1 MFRDQTKDVINMMVL
16 VGQLDS
22 PFVRRV
28 AATMTHYGLSFDRH
42 SLSVFG
48 DRDEVMRL
56 NPLGRVPALVLDDGE
71 TLIETVMIIDYLDEL
86 AGEDLALVPA
96 QGTRRRQILRVAAVA
111 AGISDRAVQL
121 RSETVRRPRHL
132 QSPEFA
138 DSYVTSI
145 RTTLEFLER
154 SVEGD
159 WCCGDGPTHADFALT
174 AGLGHLTAKVDEF
187 SDLGSWPKLASVHQA
202 GEALEA
208 FRANPF
214 AES

>member
-1 MFRDQTKDVINMMVL
+1 MLVL

-48 DRDEVMRL
+48 DREEVVRL
-56 NPLGRVPALVLDDGE
+56 NPLGRVPALLLDDGE
-71 TLIETVMIIDYLDEL
+71 TLIETMVIIDYLDEI
-86 AGEDLALVPA
+86 AGGDCRLVPA
-96 QGTRRRQILRVAAVA
+96 SGPLRRTILRTAAIA
-111 AGISDRAVQL
+111 TGISDRAVQL
-121 RSETVRRPRHL
+121 RAETVRRPQHL

-138 DSYVTSI
+138 ETYVSSI
-145 RTTLEFLER
+145 RMTLDFLER
-154 SVEGD
+154 SVEGS

-174 AGLGHLTAKVDEF
+174 AGLGHLTAKIDEF
-187 SDLGSWPKLASVHQA
+187 ADISNWPKLAAVYQA
-202 GEALEA
+202 GESLEA
-208 FRANPF
+208 FRTHPF